1 MVVCAWVS
9 SKSSTWEL
17 VPFSSAAWSTSG
29 RSGRPNSVAL
39 ACPEKGR
46 QGRHR
51 IGHRLMLK
59 TAQSAA
65 DPIEERAFGF
75 MAHRLRHIREAR
87 QGDEPRQL
95 PREVVREFRLL
106 EYRDRGLRLCLR
118 AYKRVADRRSRD
130 GQSCRGAGSPVSD
143 PGL

>member
-1 MVVCAWVS
+1 MGIVEIEHVGANAIQQRGMEHVRP
-9 SKSSTWEL
+9 L
-17 VPFSSAAWSTSG
+17 GAAEQ
-29 RSGRPNSVAL
+29 RRL

-51 IGHRLMLK
+51 IGHRLMLR

-75 MAHRLRHIREAR
+75 MAHRLRHICEAR

-106 EYRDRGLRLCLR
+106 EYRVMGLRLCRR

-130 GQSCRGAGSPVSD
+130 GQSCRGAGFAC
-143 PGL
+143 